1 MHARFQPLFSLIRQ
15 LSIPWIL
22 LIPACLISLVETG
35 AALWAPMLTRDLVD
49 SSGSGT
55 LDRGTL
61 LTLVFV
67 LVTQAALSGV
77 SLYLLSR
84 AGEHVT
90 AFIREALFDRL
101 VHLPLSFHDN
111 AESGELVSRTISDTA
126 SVQTLLTQ
134 QAVAFISGLVSV
146 VGATAILWFL
156 DWRLTLVLFSS
167 VCVGLL
173 TVLPV
178 ASSLQA
184 VGREIQD
191 QQAKFSG
198 RLTSILGEIRLLKA
212 FCAEDRERQRAAS
225 SIHGLRKLGLREA
238 RTMAILGPTVT
249 LSITGALV
257 VILSYGG
264 SRVSSG
270 ALAVGTLVAFILYL
284 FQVALPMVQFSTF
297 FAALGKAAGA
307 AEHLSALLATDKGR
321 SGDQW
326 FSTPRAGYPAL
337 RFVDFSYESERPIL
351 KRFNL
356 EIPVGKVTALVGPS
370 GSGKTTVLGLLE
382 RFYAPDGG
390 NIYYGGHPIESFPL
404 ELWRRRIG
412 YVPQEAPLISGTVR
426 ENLCWGLAE
435 EPTPQKIERVLR
447 AARADRFVGNL
458 EQGLDTFVGE
468 RGVKLSGG
476 QRQRLAIARA
486 FLADPGILMLDEAT
500 ANLDAESEESVHLA
514 LANLMQGRT
523 TLIITHRLSTVIEA
537 DQIAVVVDG
546 SVSGLGTHQQLL
558 ESNVLYSELVDRQL
572 MGDRAAG

>member
-1 MHARFQPLFSLIRQ
+1 MTERFRPLLSLIRQ
-15 LSIPWIL
+15 LSIPWML
-22 LIPACLISLVETG
+22 LIPASLITLVETG
-35 AALWAPMLTRDLVD
+35 AALWAPILTRDLVD
-49 SSGSGT
+49 SAGSGT
-55 LDRGTL
+55 LDRGSLVTLVLVL
-61 LTLVFV
+61 LT
-67 LVTQAALSGV
+67 QAILSGV
-77 SLYLLSR
+77 SLFLLAR
-84 AGEHVT
+84 AGEHLT

-101 VHLPLSFHDN
+101 VRLPLSFHDN

-134 QAVAFISGLVSV
+134 QAVAFVAGLVSV
-146 VGATAILWFL
+146 VGAIAILWFL

-167 VCVGLL
+167 VCLGLL
-173 TVLPV
+173 MVLPV

-184 VGREIQD
+184 VGRAIQD
-191 QQAKFSG
+191 QQAQFSG

-212 FCAEDRERQRAAS
+212 FCAEDRERQRGAV
-225 SIHGLRKLGLREA
+225 SIQGLRLLGLREA
-238 RTMAILGPTVT
+238 RTMAVLGPTVT

-307 AEHLSALLATDKGR
+307 AEHLSALL
-321 SGDQW
+321 
-326 FSTPRAGYPAL
+326 STEEEDRVAGGSLPPQLGTL
-337 RFVDFSYESERPIL
+337 RFDSVDFSYEADRPIL
-351 KRFNL
+351 KQFDL

-382 RFYAPDGG
+382 RFYAPDEG
-390 NIYYGGHPIESFPL
+390 NIYFGGQPIESFPL
-404 ELWRRRIG
+404 EPWRRRIG

-426 ENLCWGLAE
+426 ENLCWGL
-435 EPTPQKIERVLR
+435 PKQPSSQKIEKVLK
-447 AARADRFVGNL
+447 AARADLFVGNL
-458 EQGLDTFVGE
+458 DRGLDTFVGE

-486 FLADPGILMLDEAT
+486 FLADPEILMLDEAT
-500 ANLDAESEESVHLA
+500 ANLDAESEESVRLA
-514 LANLMQGRT
+514 LANLMRGRT
-523 TLIITHRLSTVIEA
+523 TLIITHRLSTVLEA

-546 SVSGLGTHQQLL
+546 RVSGLGTHQQLL
-558 ESNVLYSELVDRQL
+558 DTHVLYRELVERQL
-572 MGDRAAG
+572 MRDRAAG